1 MATRKVT
8 VGLLFV
14 CSTVFFQAYA
24 QQDPLFSQYHF
35 NQMVINP
42 GYTGIHGNT
51 NISVISRWQWLGAEG
66 SPITNSLT
74 GQTTV
79 FHNKVGLGA
88 LFVQDHL
95 GVANNFEAHLTYSY
109 KIIFGNKTLS
119 FGLQSGIVSVNYSYK
134 DLTLK
139 SADDPAFQASAAS
152 GTKPNFGAG
161 IALLSDKF
169 FIGISSPRM
178 LNQEFGDGVT
188 SNLRYKRHYYGSFAY
203 LLNVNSILKLRPSV
217 LVRAVEGAPVS
228 YDINAMLLI
237 NNDIWAGAYVRDFNK
252 TAGLMFQFDFS
263 NAMRLGY
270 NFELPLINGLIQYTT
285 HEFLFSI
292 DLGLWGEQDVYQ
304 RYF

>member
-1 MATRKVT
+1 MTNRKVAT
-8 VGLLFV
+8 VLLFV
-14 CSTVFFQAYA
+14 CSLVFFNSHA

-35 NQMVINP
+35 NQMVLNP

-51 NISVISRWQWLGAEG
+51 NVSVISRLQWLGAEG
-66 SPITNSLT
+66 SPFTNSLS
-74 GQTTV
+74 GQTT
-79 FHNKVGLGA
+79 FLNNKVGLGA
-88 LFVQDHL
+88 IFVQDKL

-109 KIIFGNKTLS
+109 KIVFGNKTLS
-119 FGLQSGIVSVNYSYK
+119 FGLQSGIVSVKYNYE

-139 SADDPAFQASAAS
+139 TQDDPAFQGSSLS

-161 IALLSDKF
+161 IALLSDRY

-178 LNQEFGDGVT
+178 LNSEFGDGVT

-203 LLNVNSILKLRPSV
+203 LFDVNSVLKLKPSV
-217 LVRAVEGAPVS
+217 LIRAVEGAPVS

-237 NNDIWAGAYVRDFNK
+237 NNDIWAGAFVRDLK
-252 TAGLMFQFDFS
+252 RTAGLMFQIDF
-263 NAMRLGY
+263 NNTIRLGY
-270 NFELPLINGLIQYTT
+270 NFELPLVPGLLQYTT
-285 HEFLFSI
+285 HEVLFSI

>member
-1 MATRKVT
+1 MAKRKVT
-8 VGLLFV
+8 TTLLFV
-14 CSTVFFQAYA
+14 CLLVFFHSYA

-51 NISVISRWQWLGAEG
+51 NVSVISRKQWLGAEG
-66 SPITNSLT
+66 SPFTNSLT
-74 GQTTV
+74 GQTT
-79 FHNKVGLGA
+79 FLSNKVGLGA
-88 LFVQDHL
+88 MFVQDKL

-119 FGLQSGIVSVNYSYK
+119 FGLQSSLVSVSYNYE

-139 SADDPAFQASAAS
+139 SQDDPSFQGSGIS

-161 IALLSDKF
+161 IALLSDTY

-178 LNQEFGDGVT
+178 LNSEFGDGTT

-203 LLNVNSILKLRPSV
+203 LLDVNSILKFKPSV
-217 LVRAVEGAPVS
+217 LIRVVEGAPVS

-237 NNDIWAGAYVRDFNK
+237 NNDIWAGAFVRDLNK
-252 TAGLMFQFDFS
+252 TGGLMFQFDFK
-263 NAMRLGY
+263 NAIRLGY
-270 NFELPLINGLIQYTT
+270 NFELPLVSGLLQYTT
-285 HEFLFSI
+285 HEVLFSI